1 MTHDYRTVRDLIAAE
16 TAKLPTV
23 DHNGRPLPA
32 GVVIHNSSP
41 DPADVP
47 AGVTNVPPAP
57 TGTADQGPQGPAVP
71 TPPRAERATHDQKVQ
86 AMLLAASTGVTQAT
100 ALATVLGDH
109 R

>member
-1 MTHDYRTVRDLIAAE
+1 MTQDYRAVRDLIAAE

-23 DHNGRPLPA
+23 DHNGRPLAA
-32 GVVIHNSSP
+32 GVRIPHTSP

-47 AGVTNVPPAP
+47 AVVPDGTPAP

-71 TPPRAERATHDQKVQ
+71 TPPRAERATHDQKVE